1 MPKRKIEHTTQL
13 SASTTLCRFES
24 VSGSFEGSSNLVLG
38 GGFGEWK
45 LYGGG
50 LGSGLAPIPLYN
62 QQRIDISGLTVDEKM
77 WKSTAIRVEQPE
89 PVRGNFGQSK
99 TAGLAN
105 PSPYGFLREYH
116 LFTTKELDPDI
127 DIAVMM
133 NLTNPTLPTF
143 TSANGTSSRLNE
155 NQLIYGIC
163 NEYNSMQNVVATP
176 EFALDWRLV
185 PSYSNVIGSGA
196 AVAQDH
202 IYYTR
207 VIYCFMDSTD
217 QSPPERVQG
226 IDIPYCRVSLIGSV
240 VEPTNQN
247 DLFATLANNSG
258 VVSW

>member
-13 SASTTLCRFES
+13 SASTQLCRFES
-24 VSGSFEGSSNLVLG
+24 SGGSFEGSSNLVLE
-38 GGFGEWK
+38 GGFGNWQ

-50 LGSGLAPIPLYN
+50 IAGGISPIQLYN
-62 QQRIDISGLTVDEKM
+62 KQRIDISGLTIDEKM

-99 TAGLAN
+99 TVGIAN

-116 LFTTKELDPDI
+116 LFTTKELEDVTDL
-127 DIAVMM
+127 ALMF
-133 NLTNPTLPTF
+133 NLTNPTLPSF
-143 TSANGTSSRLNE
+143 TSQNGTSSQLNE

-196 AVAQDH
+196 AVAQDY

-207 VIYCFMDSTD
+207 VIYCYMDSTD
-217 QSPPERVQG
+217 TTPPERVQG
-226 IDIPYCRVSLIGSV
+226 IDIPYARVSLIGSV
-240 VEPTNQN
+240 VEPTSQN